1 VKRTVI
7 SPARRQALLDAALDL
22 LQQEGLPGVKA
33 RTVADE
39 AGLTTMALY
48 SEFGGLPGLLAGVC
62 EEGYARL
69 DDRLAAIS
77 PSTDPIADL
86 FALAI
91 ETRAF
96 AIENPNLYDL
106 IFGLPS
112 SNGLRGE
119 LGETGPLPAGGSS
132 YRHTFATLT
141 QACER
146 AISSGRVSSTRP
158 RELAAQVW
166 SLVHGYICLE
176 LSGHFGEFEDPVES
190 VLVPLT
196 ISFMTGIGDD
206 REASL
211 AATRQVRAR

>member
-1 VKRTVI
+1 VRRTEI
-7 SPARRQALLDAALDL
+7 SSTRRRALLDAALGL
-22 LQQEGLPGVKA
+22 LQQDGLPGVKA
-33 RTVADE
+33 RTVADV

-69 DDRLAAIS
+69 DNRLAAVRS
-77 PSTDPIADL
+77 SADPVADL

-119 LGETGPLPAGGSS
+119 LGEAGPLPAGGSS

-141 QACER
+141 RACER
-146 AISSGRVSSTRP
+146 AIGSGRVSSARP
-158 RELAAQVW
+158 RELAAQLW

-196 ISFMTGIGDD
+196 VSFMTGLGDD

-211 AATRQVRAR
+211 AATRRVQAR